1 MILWKCGWAT
11 LTLALATLTLA
22 LAAPLCSVAAIDG
35 FDADGLPYA
44 KEGFGVRRNFYQSG
58 RISAKVS
65 DIAGI
70 FGLNYVGAQPFKK
83 QTFYRSAS
91 ENCHW
96 MHGFDPYVLIDDVPY
111 RLTFAN
117 TKHYPFGYT
126 SECTVDGVK
135 LRHEFVLDRNVAFRR
150 ITVLENPKGK
160 SVRCRIVQMQ
170 AGMGQGARWRV
181 ESEKLKVESV
191 KCKVA
196 GCGRKLVAE
205 AEFED
210 GVKVS
215 MEIGAANPV
224 SFPLND
230 RPPQPL
236 AYRQGDGR
244 PDFRF
249 DMDETEPGE
258 RHLFW
263 WAFDAKDGEDFSG
276 TRVDRVFAEFRERHA
291 ADARFETGD
300 ALVDGWLGY
309 VAPMSAAFEV
319 DGIGAFRAS
328 PTYWVWGWDAM
339 VHAGTL
345 AACGRAAE
353 VKRMLKFFRDTASEE
368 AGILHAYGT
377 SFRFEGPGS
386 GEPGGSYTMPPAV
399 QLFWTILLN
408 DYVNATGDEA
418 FKAECLPFAR
428 KLVERAKASADAEDL
443 LPHASGFYPDN
454 PYAVDQRPDDI
465 ALINCAIYWQGLK
478 AWEELSGEGAAEI
491 EAVAR
496 SVASKL
502 WNAEKGWWADSW
514 DVADGCRREHCP
526 LYGFFHVSPF
536 ARDIYGQIDGG
547 SDVAARTAGFLRRE
561 FFMGDRL
568 VMFGWRT
575 KGWCADGNQLGSY
588 YPVTDRTY
596 WNAMNAAGRTDA
608 IAGFRNIVARHARV
622 LTYPE
627 GQTADAF
634 NLDPSDSSDEL
645 GNKQFFAAKGWLADA
660 LDLWLGM
667 RVSKDGLRF
676 RPMNDGRAFAVRGLS
691 LRGTTLDIEMSGA
704 GPSARFALDGET
716 VPDGFIPWAKLRHGR
731 NLLAI
736 TLIGDTAK

>member
-1 MILWKCGWAT
+1 MRTICGIILAL
-11 LTLALATLTLA
+11 LTLPFCA
-22 LAAPLCSVAAIDG
+22 VAAIDG

-70 FGLNYVGAQPFKK
+70 FELNYVGAQPFKK
-83 QTFYRSAS
+83 QTFYRSAA

-135 LRHEFVLDRNVAFRR
+135 LRHEFILDRNVAFRR
-150 ITVLENPKGK
+150 ITVLENPQKK
-160 SVRCRIVQMQ
+160 SVRCRIVQLQ
-170 AGMGQGARWRV
+170 AGMGEGAKWRV

-196 GCGRKLVAE
+196 GCGRRLVSE
-205 AEFED
+205 AEFD
-210 GVKVS
+210 GGERVT
-215 MEIGAANPV
+215 MEIGSANPV

-263 WAFDAKDGEDFSG
+263 WVFDAKDGEDFSG

-291 ADARFETGD
+291 ADTRFETGD
-300 ALVDGWLGY
+300 AFMDGWLGY

-353 VKRMLKFFRDTASEE
+353 VKRMLRFFRDTASEE

-377 SFRFEGPGS
+377 SFKFEGKGSDKPGQ
-386 GEPGGSYTMPPAV
+386 SYTMPPTV
-399 QLFWTILLN
+399 QLFWVVLLN

-418 FKAECLPFAR
+418 FKAECMGFAR
-428 KLVERAKASADAEDL
+428 KLVERAKASADASDL
-443 LPHASGFYPDN
+443 LPHKYSYYPDN
-454 PYAVDQRPDDI
+454 PYAVDQQKYDI
-465 ALINCAIYWQGLK
+465 ALINCAVYWQGLC
-478 AWEELSGEGAAEI
+478 AWRELSGEGAAEI
-491 EAVAR
+491 EAVGR
-496 SVASKL
+496 VVVSRL

-514 DVADGCRREHCP
+514 DVADGCRREHYP

-536 ARDIYGQIDGG
+536 GRDIYGLIGG
-547 SDVAARTAGFLRRE
+547 ADAAATQTADYLRRE

-575 KGWCADGNQLGSY
+575 KSWCTDGNQLGSY

-596 WNAMNAAGRTDA
+596 WNALNAAGRVDS
-608 IAGFRNIVARHARV
+608 IADFRNIVSRHARV

-627 GQTADAF
+627 GQTADAV
-634 NLDPSDSSDEL
+634 NLDPSDYSDEL
-645 GNKQFFAAKGWLADA
+645 GNKQFFAAKGWLSDA
-660 LDLWLGM
+660 FDLWLGL
-667 RVSKDGLRF
+667 RVSKEGVSF
-676 RPMNDGRAFAVRGLS
+676 HPMNDGKPFAVRGLS

-704 GPSARFALDGET
+704 GSSARFALNGET
-716 VPDGFIPWAKLRHGR
+716 LLDGFIPWAKLRAGR

-736 TLIGDTAK
+736 TLTGDTAK

>member
-11 LTLALATLTLA
+11 LTLALTV
-22 LAAPLCSVAAIDG
+22 PLCAVAAIDG

-65 DIAGI
+65 DIAGL
-70 FGLNYVGAQPFKK
+70 FELNYVGLQPYWK
-83 QTFYRSAS
+83 QNFYRSAA

-96 MHGFDPYVLIDDVPY
+96 MHGFAPYVLIDDVPY

-160 SVRCRIVQMQ
+160 SVRCRIVQLQ
-170 AGMGQGARWRV
+170 AGMGQGARWKMERAA
-181 ESEKLKVESV
+181 L
-191 KCKVA
+191 
-196 GCGRKLVAE
+196 RAE
-205 AEFED
+205 AEFDD
-210 GVKVS
+210 GAKVAL
-215 MEIGAANPV
+215 EIGSMNPV

-263 WAFDAKDGEDFSG
+263 WAFDAKDDENLSEA
-276 TRVDRVFAEFRERHA
+276 RVDRVFAEFRERHA
-291 ADARFETGD
+291 EDARFETGD
-300 ALVDGWLGY
+300 AMVDGWLGH

-345 AACGRAAE
+345 AVCGRAAE

-377 SFRFEGPGS
+377 SFKFEGKG
-386 GEPGGSYTMPPAV
+386 GDEPGQSYTMPPTV
-399 QLFWTILLN
+399 QLFWVVLLN

-418 FKAECLPFAR
+418 FKAECMGFAR
-428 KLVERAKASADAEDL
+428 KLVERAKASADVSDL
-443 LPHASGFYPDN
+443 LPHKYSYYPDN
-454 PYAVDQRPDDI
+454 PYAVDQQKDDI
-465 ALINCAIYWQGLK
+465 ALINCAVYWQGLC
-478 AWEELSGEGAAEI
+478 AWLELFGEGAEDV
-491 EAVAR
+491 ESVGRAVAAR
-496 SVASKL
+496 L

-514 DVADGCRREHCP
+514 DIANGCRREHYP

-536 ARDIYGQIDGG
+536 GRDIYSHAKGF
-547 SDVAARTAGFLRRE
+547 SEETTADYLKRE

-575 KGWCADGNQLGSY
+575 KSWCTDGNQLGSY

-596 WNAMNAAGRTDA
+596 WNAMNAAGRVDA
-608 IAGFRNIVARHARV
+608 IADFRNIVSRHARV

-627 GQTADAF
+627 GQTADAV
-634 NLDPSDSSDEL
+634 NLDPSDYSDEL

-676 RPMNDGRAFAVRGLS
+676 RPMNDGKPFAVRGLS
-691 LRGTTLDIEMSGA
+691 LRGTALDIEMSGA
-704 GPSARFALDGET
+704 GSSARFALNGET
-716 VPDGFIPWAKLRHGR
+716 LPDGFIPWAKLRHGR

-736 TLIGDTAK
+736 TLTGDTAK

>member
-1 MILWKCGWAT
+1 MKTICGIILAL
-11 LTLALATLTLA
+11 LTLPFCA
-22 LAAPLCSVAAIDG
+22 VAEIDG

-126 SECTVDGVK
+126 SECTVGEVK
-135 LRHEFVLDRNVAFRR
+135 LRHELVLDRNVAFRR
-150 ITVLENPKGK
+150 ITVLENPKVK
-160 SVRCRIVQMQ
+160 SIRCRIVQLNS
-170 AGMGQGARWRV
+170 GMGQGARWRMENV
-181 ESEKLKVESV
+181 RMC
-191 KCKVA
+191 KCGNNQQPTTNA
-196 GCGRKLVAE
+196 RKTTGLFAE
-205 AEFED
+205 AVFE
-210 GVKVS
+210 GGEKVT
-215 MEIGAANPV
+215 MEIGSMNPV

-236 AYRQGDGR
+236 AYRNGDGR

-249 DMDETEPGE
+249 DIDETESGD

-263 WAFDAKDGEDFSG
+263 WAFDAKDGEEFSEA
-276 TRVDRVFAEFRERHA
+276 RVDRVFAEFHERHG
-291 ADARFETGD
+291 ADARFETCD
-300 ALVDGWLGY
+300 AFVDGWLGY

-377 SFRFEGPGS
+377 AFKFEGPGS
-386 GEPGGSYTMPPAV
+386 GEPGGSYTMPPTV
-399 QLFWTILLN
+399 QLFWVVLLN

-418 FKAECLPFAR
+418 FKAECMGFAR
-428 KLVERAKASADAEDL
+428 KLVERAKASADASDL
-443 LPHASGFYPDN
+443 LPHKYSYYPDN
-454 PYAVDQRPDDI
+454 PYAVDQQKDDI
-465 ALINCAIYWQGLK
+465 ALINCAVYWQGLC
-478 AWEELSGEGAAEI
+478 AWRELSGEGAEDI
-491 EAVAR
+491 ESTGRAVAAR
-496 SVASKL
+496 L

-514 DVADGCRREHCP
+514 DVANGCRREHYP

-536 ARDIYGQIDGG
+536 ARDIYRHATGF
-547 SDVAARTAGFLRRE
+547 SEETTADYLKRE

-596 WNAMNAAGRTDA
+596 WNAMNAAGRVDA
-608 IAGFRNIVARHARV
+608 IADFRNIVSRHARV

-627 GQTADAF
+627 GQTADAV
-634 NLDPSDSSDEL
+634 NLDPSDYSDEL
-645 GNKQFFAAKGWLADA
+645 GNKQFFAAKGWLSDA
-660 LDLWLGM
+660 FDLWLGL
-667 RVSKDGLRF
+667 RVSKDGVSF
-676 RPMNDGRAFAVRGLS
+676 HPMNDGKPFAVRGLS

-704 GPSARFALDGET
+704 GPSARFSLDGET
-716 VPDGFIPWAKLRHGR
+716 LPDGFIPWAKLRHGR

>member
-1 MILWKCGWAT
+1 MRTICGIILAL
-11 LTLALATLTLA
+11 LTLPFCA
-22 LAAPLCSVAAIDG
+22 VAAIEG

-44 KEGFGVRRNFYQSG
+44 REGFGVRRNFYQSG

-65 DIAGI
+65 DIAGL
-70 FGLNYVGAQPFKK
+70 FELNYVGLQPYRK
-83 QTFYRSAS
+83 QNFYRSAA

-96 MHGFDPYVLIDDVPY
+96 MHGFAPYVLIDDVPY
-111 RLTFAN
+111 RLTFEN
-117 TKHYPFGYT
+117 TVHYPFGYA
-126 SECTVDGVK
+126 SECVIEGVK

-150 ITVLENPKGK
+150 ITVVENPEKK
-160 SVRCRIVQMQ
+160 PVRCRIVQMQ
-170 AGMGQGARWRV
+170 AGMGHGAKWRV
-181 ESEKLKVESV
+181 ESEKLKGESG

-196 GCGRKLVAE
+196 GCGRRLVSE
-205 AEFED
+205 AEFD
-210 GVKVS
+210 GGERVT
-215 MEIGAANPV
+215 MEIGSANPV

-236 AYRQGDGR
+236 AYRNGDHR
-244 PDFRF
+244 PNFRF
-249 DMDETEPGE
+249 NMDETEPCD

-263 WAFDAKDGEDFSG
+263 WAFDAKDGEDFSEA
-276 TRVDRVFAEFRERHA
+276 RVERVFAEFRKRHA
-291 ADARFETGD
+291 EDARFETGD
-300 ALVDGWLGY
+300 AFVDGWLGF
-309 VAPMSAAFEV
+309 VAPMSAAFDV

-345 AACGRAAE
+345 AFCGRAAE
-353 VKRMLKFFRDTASEE
+353 VKRMLSFFRDTASEE

-377 SFRFEGPGS
+377 AFKFEGKGSDKPGQ
-386 GEPGGSYTMPPAV
+386 SYTMPPTV
-399 QLFWTILLN
+399 QLFWVVLLN

-418 FKAECLPFAR
+418 FKAECMGFAR
-428 KLVERAKASADAEDL
+428 KLVERAKASADVSDL
-443 LPHASGFYPDN
+443 LPHKYSYYPDN
-454 PYAVDQRPDDI
+454 PYAVDQQKDDI
-465 ALINCAIYWQGLK
+465 ALINCAVYWQGLC
-478 AWEELSGEGAAEI
+478 AWRELSGEGTEDI
-491 EAVAR
+491 ESIGKAVA
-496 SVASKL
+496 AKL

-514 DVADGCRREHCP
+514 DVANGCRREHYP

-536 ARDIYGQIDGG
+536 GRDIYSHAKGF
-547 SDVAARTAGFLRRE
+547 SEETTADYLKRE

-575 KGWCADGNQLGSY
+575 KSWCTDGNQLGSY

-596 WNAMNAAGRTDA
+596 WNAMNAAGRVDA
-608 IAGFRNIVARHARV
+608 IADFKNIVSRHARV

-627 GQTADAF
+627 GQTADAV
-634 NLDPSDSSDEL
+634 NLDPSDYSDEL

-667 RVSKDGLRF
+667 RIAKEGVSF
-676 RPMNDGRAFAVRGLS
+676 HPMNDGKPFAVRGLA

-704 GPSARFALDGET
+704 GSSARFALNGET
-716 VPDGFIPWAKLRHGR
+716 LPDGFIPWAKLRRGR

-736 TLIGDTAK
+736 TLIGEAK

>member
-1 MILWKCGWAT
+1 MRIICGTILAA
-11 LTLALATLTLA
+11 LT
-22 LAAPLCSVAAIDG
+22 APLCAVAAIDG
-35 FDADGLPYA
+35 FDAGGLPYA
-44 KEGFGVRRNFYQSG
+44 KEDFGVRRNFYQSG

-65 DIAGI
+65 DIAGL
-70 FGLNYVGAQPFKK
+70 FELNYVGAQPFRK
-83 QTFYRSAS
+83 QNFYRSSA

-170 AGMGQGARWRV
+170 SGMGQGAKW
-181 ESEKLKVESV
+181 KMANV
-191 KCKVA
+191 KMWK
-196 GCGRKLVAE
+196 CGNSQQPISNGQNAVGLLAE
-205 AEFED
+205 AEFE
-210 GVKVS
+210 GGERVT
-215 MEIGAANPV
+215 MEIGSMNPV

-236 AYRQGDGR
+236 AYRHGDGR

-249 DMDETEPGE
+249 NMDETEPGD

-263 WAFDAKDGEDFSG
+263 WAFDSKDGEELAES
-276 TRVDRVFAEFRERHA
+276 RVDRVFADFRSNHA
-291 ADARFETGD
+291 RDVRFETGD
-300 ALVDGWLGY
+300 PFIDGWLGY
-309 VAPMSAAFEV
+309 VAPMSAAHEV

-345 AACGRAAE
+345 AFCGRAAE
-353 VKRMLKFFRDTASEE
+353 VKRMLAFFRDTASEE

-377 SFRFEGPGS
+377 SFKFEGHGSDSPGL
-386 GEPGGSYTMPPAV
+386 SYTMPPAV
-399 QLFWTILLN
+399 QLFWVVLLN
-408 DYVNATGDEA
+408 DYVNATGDES
-418 FKAECLPFAR
+418 FKAECMPFAR
-428 KLVERAKASADAEDL
+428 KLVERAKASADAADL
-443 LPHASGFYPDN
+443 LPHKFGFYPDN
-454 PYAVDQRPDDI
+454 PYAVDQQPDDI

-478 AWEELSGEGAAEI
+478 AWNELSGEGAADAD
-491 EAVAR
+491 AVGKA
-496 SVASKL
+496 VVSKL
-502 WNAEKGWWADSW
+502 WNAEKGWWSDSW
-514 DVADGCRREHCP
+514 DVANGCRREHCP

-536 ARDIYGQIDGG
+536 ARDIYGLIDGG
-547 SDVAARTAGFLRRE
+547 SEVATRTADYLKRE

-575 KGWCADGNQLGSY
+575 KGWCSDGNQLGSY

-608 IAGFRNIVARHARV
+608 IADFTNIVVRHARV

-627 GQTADAF
+627 GQTADAV
-634 NLDPSDSSDEL
+634 NGDPSDYSDEL
-645 GNKQFFAAKGWLADA
+645 GNKQFFAAKGWLSDA
-660 LDLWLGM
+660 LDLWLGL
-667 RVSKDGLRF
+667 RVSKDGLGF
-676 RPMNDGRAFAVRGLS
+676 RPMNDGRRFAVRGLS
-691 LRGTTLDIEMSGA
+691 FRGRTLDVEMSGA
-704 GPSARFALDGET
+704 GTEASYSLNGNTLDN
-716 VPDGFIPWAKLRHGR
+716 GFIPWNHLKPDFNIVKIKMRG
-731 NLLAI
+731 
-736 TLIGDTAK
+736 TK

>member
-1 MILWKCGWAT
+1 M
-11 LTLALATLTLA
+11 LARMFKHLFP
-22 LAAPLCSVAAIDG
+22 AAVMFICTPLCAVDG
-35 FDADGLPYA
+35 FNAVGMPYA
-44 KEGFGVRRNFYQSG
+44 NSGFGVRRNFYQSG
-58 RISAKVS
+58 RISAKIS

-70 FGLNYVGAQPFKK
+70 FELNYVGMQPFRN
-83 QTFYRSAS
+83 QRFYYSPA
-91 ENCHW
+91 ENCAW
-96 MHGFDPYVLIDDVPY
+96 GRGFEPQVLIDGVPY
-111 RLTFAN
+111 RLKYEN
-117 TKHYPFGYT
+117 TTHYPFGYT
-126 SECTVDGVK
+126 SECSLDGVK
-135 LRHEFVLDRNVAFRR
+135 LRHELVLDRNVAFRR
-150 ITVLENPKGK
+150 VTVLDNPEAKK
-160 SVRCRIVQMQ
+160 VRCRIVQMN
-170 AGMGQGARWRV
+170 AGMGQGAKWRV
-181 ESEKLKVESV
+181 ESEK
-191 KCKVA
+191 CKVKS
-196 GCGRKLVAE
+196 GYRSSRLVAE
-205 AEFED
+205 AAFE
-210 GVKVS
+210 GGEKVA

-224 SFPLND
+224 RFPLNGNAKA
-230 RPPQPL
+230 L
-236 AYRQGDGR
+236 AFRKSADSTQDL
-244 PDFRF
+244 RF
-249 DMDETEPGE
+249 DMEETEPGDN
-258 RHLFW
+258 HLFW
-263 WAFDAKDGEDFSG
+263 WVFDKAGGEELSDSRVERVYSDF
-276 TRVDRVFAEFRERHA
+276 RKNRA

-300 ALVDGWLGY
+300 IFMDGWLGY

-319 DGIGAFRAS
+319 DGMGAFRAS

-345 AACGRAAE
+345 AVCGRAAE
-353 VKRMLKFFRDTASEE
+353 VKRMLAFFRDTADPQE
-368 AGILHAYGT
+368 GILHAYGT
-377 SFRFEGPGS
+377 SFRFEGEGSDKPGR
-386 GEPGGSYTMPPAV
+386 SYTMPPAV

-491 EAVAR
+491 EAVGRAVVSR
-496 SVASKL
+496 L

-514 DVADGCRREHCP
+514 DVANGCRREHYP

-547 SDVAARTAGFLRRE
+547 SDVAARTAGFLSRE

-596 WNAMNAAGRTDA
+596 WNAMNAAGRVDS
-608 IAGFRNIVARHARV
+608 IADFRNIVSRHARV

-667 RVSKDGLRF
+667 RIAKEGVSF
-676 RPMNDGRAFAVRGLS
+676 HPMNDGKPFAVRGLS

-704 GPSARFALDGET
+704 GPSARFSLNGET
-716 VPDGFIPWAKLRHGR
+716 LPDGFIPWAKLRHGR

>member
-1 MILWKCGWAT
+1 MRTICGIILAL
-11 LTLALATLTLA
+11 LTL
-22 LAAPLCSVAAIDG
+22 PLCAVAAIDG
-35 FDADGLPYA
+35 FDAGGLPYA

-70 FGLNYVGAQPFKK
+70 FELNYVGAQPFKK
-83 QTFYRSAS
+83 QTFYRSAA

-150 ITVLENPKGK
+150 IMVLENPKGK

-170 AGMGQGARWRV
+170 AGMGQGARWVREEGRGKREV
-181 ESEKLKVESV
+181 GRGRLAAEVLFDGA
-191 KCKVA
+191 KVA
-196 GCGRKLVAE
+196 L
-205 AEFED
+205 
-210 GVKVS
+210 
-215 MEIGAANPV
+215 EIGSMNPV

-263 WAFDAKDGEDFSG
+263 WAFDAKDGEDLSEA
-276 TRVDRVFAEFRERHA
+276 RVDRVFADFRNRHA

-300 ALVDGWLGY
+300 AFVDGWLGY

-345 AACGRAAE
+345 AVCGRAAE

-377 SFRFEGPGS
+377 SFKFEGKG
-386 GEPGGSYTMPPAV
+386 GDEPGQSYTMPPTV
-399 QLFWTILLN
+399 QLFWVILLN

-418 FKAECLPFAR
+418 FKAECMGFAR
-428 KLVERAKASADAEDL
+428 KLVERAKASVDASDL
-443 LPHASGFYPDN
+443 LPHKYSYYPDN
-454 PYAVDQRPDDI
+454 PYAVDQQKDDI
-465 ALINCAIYWQGLK
+465 ALINCAVYWQGLC
-478 AWEELSGEGAAEI
+478 AWLELFGEGAEDV
-491 EAVAR
+491 ESVGRAVAAR
-496 SVASKL
+496 L

-514 DVADGCRREHCP
+514 DVANGCRREHYP

-536 ARDIYGQIDGG
+536 GRDIYGLIGG
-547 SDVAARTAGFLRRE
+547 ADAAATQTADYLRRE

-575 KGWCADGNQLGSY
+575 KSWCTDGNQLGSY

-596 WNAMNAAGRTDA
+596 WNAMNAAGRVDS
-608 IAGFRNIVARHARV
+608 IADFRNIVSRHARV

-627 GQTADAF
+627 GQTADAV
-634 NLDPSDSSDEL
+634 NLDPSDYSDEL
-645 GNKQFFAAKGWLADA
+645 GNKQFFAAKGWLSDA
-660 LDLWLGM
+660 FDLWLGL
-667 RVSKDGLRF
+667 RVSKEGVSF
-676 RPMNDGRAFAVRGLS
+676 HPMNDGKPFAVRGLS
-691 LRGTTLDIEMSGA
+691 LRGRTLDVEMSGA
-704 GPSARFALDGET
+704 GTGALYSLNGNALDNC
-716 VPDGFIPWAKLRHGR
+716 FIPWNRLKPGSNIVKIKMRG
-731 NLLAI
+731 
-736 TLIGDTAK
+736 TK

>member
-1 MILWKCGWAT
+1 MMKMRRYLCAMF
-11 LTLALATLTLA
+11 
-22 LAAPLCSVAAIDG
+22 AAPLCAVAAIDG
-35 FDADGLPYA
+35 FDAEGLPFA
-44 KEGFGVRRNFYQSG
+44 REGFGVRRNFYQSG
-58 RISAKVS
+58 RISAKLS
-65 DIAGI
+65 DIAGL
-70 FGLNYVGAQPFKK
+70 FELNYVGSQPYHK
-83 QTFYRSAS
+83 QNFYRSAAG
-91 ENCHW
+91 NCHW
-96 MHGFDPYVLIDDVPY
+96 MHGFAPYVLIDDVPY
-111 RLTFAN
+111 RLMFAN

-170 AGMGQGARWRV
+170 AGMGQGAKWRV

-236 AYRQGDGR
+236 AYRNGDHR
-244 PDFRF
+244 PNFRF
-249 DMDETEPGE
+249 NMDETEPGD

-263 WAFDAKDGEDFSG
+263 WAFDAKAGEDFSEAG
-276 TRVDRVFAEFRERHA
+276 VERVFADFRNRHA

-300 ALVDGWLGY
+300 ALVDGWLGF
-309 VAPMSAAFEV
+309 VAPMSAAFDV

-345 AACGRAAE
+345 AFCGRAAE
-353 VKRMLKFFRDTASEE
+353 VKRMLSFFRDTASEE

-377 SFRFEGPGS
+377 AFKFEGKGSDKPGQ
-386 GEPGGSYTMPPAV
+386 SYTMPPTV
-399 QLFWTILLN
+399 QLFWVILLN
-408 DYVNATGDEA
+408 DYVNATGDEG
-418 FKAECLPFAR
+418 FKAECMSFAR
-428 KLVERAKASADAEDL
+428 KLVERAKASADASDL
-443 LPHASGFYPDN
+443 LPHKYSYYPDN
-454 PYAVDQRPDDI
+454 PYAVDQQKNDI
-465 ALINCAIYWQGLK
+465 ALINCAVYWQGLC
-478 AWEELSGEGAAEI
+478 AWLELSGEGAEGV
-491 EAVAR
+491 ESVGRAVA
-496 SVASKL
+496 AKL
-502 WNAEKGWWADSW
+502 WNAEKGWWSDSW
-514 DVADGCRREHCP
+514 DVANGCRREHYP

-536 ARDIYGQIDGG
+536 GRDIYAHAKGF
-547 SDVAARTAGFLRRE
+547 SEETTADYLRRE

-575 KGWCADGNQLGSY
+575 KSWCTDGNQLGSY

-596 WNAMNAAGRTDA
+596 WNAMNAAGRIDA
-608 IAGFRNIVARHARV
+608 LADFRNIVSRHARV

-627 GQTADAF
+627 GQTADAV
-634 NLDPSDSSDEL
+634 NLDPSDYSDEL

-660 LDLWLGM
+660 LDLWLGL
-667 RVSKDGLRF
+667 RVSKDGLCLH
-676 RPMNDGRAFAVRGLS
+676 PMNDGKPFAVRGLAF
-691 LRGTTLDIEMSGA
+691 RGKALDIEMSGI
-704 GPSARFALDGET
+704 GTNARFSLNGEPLDG
-716 VPDGFIPWAKLRHGR
+716 DFIPWAKLCERR
-731 NLLAI
+731 NLLSI
-736 TLIGDTAK
+736 ILTGETNEN

>member
-1 MILWKCGWAT
+1 MRTICGIILAL
-11 LTLALATLTLA
+11 LTLPFCA
-22 LAAPLCSVAAIDG
+22 VAAIDG
-35 FDADGLPYA
+35 FDTDGLPYA

-70 FGLNYVGAQPFKK
+70 FELNYVGAQPFKK
-83 QTFYRSAS
+83 QTFYRSAA

-117 TKHYPFGYT
+117 TKHCPFGYT

-160 SVRCRIVQMQ
+160 SVRCRIVQLQ
-170 AGMGQGARWRV
+170 AGMGQGAKWRV

-191 KCKVA
+191 KCKV
-196 GCGRKLVAE
+196 GSCGRRLVAE
-205 AEFED
+205 AEFE
-210 GVKVS
+210 GGAKVT
-215 MEIGAANPV
+215 MEIGSMNPV

-291 ADARFETGD
+291 ADVRFETGD
-300 ALVDGWLGY
+300 AFVDGWLGY
-309 VAPMSAAFEV
+309 VAPMSEAFEV

-408 DYVNATGDEA
+408 DYVNATGNGA
-418 FKAECLPFAR
+418 FKAECLPVAR

-491 EAVAR
+491 EAVGRAVAAR
-496 SVASKL
+496 L

-514 DVADGCRREHCP
+514 DVADGCRREHYP

-536 ARDIYGQIDGG
+536 GRDIYGQINGG
-547 SDVAARTAGFLRRE
+547 CDVAARTAGFLRRE

-575 KGWCADGNQLGSY
+575 KSWCTDGNQLGSY

-596 WNAMNAAGRTDA
+596 WNAMNAAGRADE
-608 IAGFRNIVARHARV
+608 IVGFRNIVARHARV

-634 NLDPSDSSDEL
+634 NLDPSDCSDEL

-667 RVSKDGLRF
+667 RIAKEGVSF
-676 RPMNDGRAFAVRGLS
+676 HPMNDGKPFAVRGLS

-704 GPSARFALDGET
+704 GSSARFSLDGET
-716 VPDGFIPWAKLRHGR
+716 LPDGFIPWAKLCHGR

-736 TLIGDTAK
+736 TLIGEAK

>member
-1 MILWKCGWAT
+1 MRTICGIILAL
-11 LTLALATLTLA
+11 LTLPFCA
-22 LAAPLCSVAAIDG
+22 VAAIDG

-65 DIAGI
+65 DIAGL
-70 FGLNYVGAQPFKK
+70 FELNYVGAQPFKK

-170 AGMGQGARWRV
+170 AGMGQGARWKI
-181 ESEKLKVESV
+181 EECKVESV
-191 KCKVA
+191 KCKV
-196 GCGRKLVAE
+196 GSCGRKLVAGVG
-205 AEFED
+205 FD
-210 GVKVS
+210 GGERVAMEMGS
-215 MEIGAANPV
+215 MNPV

-236 AYRQGDGR
+236 AYRNGDHR
-244 PDFRF
+244 PNFRF
-249 DMDETEPGE
+249 DMEETEPVE

-263 WAFDAKDGEDFSG
+263 WAFDTKDGEDFSG
-276 TRVDRVFAEFRERHA
+276 TRVDRVFAEFRERHG
-291 ADARFETGD
+291 ADVRFETGD
-300 ALVDGWLGY
+300 AFVDGWLGH

-353 VKRMLKFFRDTASEE
+353 VKRMLRFFRDTASEE

-377 SFRFEGPGS
+377 SFRFEGTGS
-386 GEPGGSYTMPPAV
+386 GEPGGSYTMPPTV
-399 QLFWTILLN
+399 QLFWVVLLN

-418 FKAECLPFAR
+418 FKAECMGFAR
-428 KLVERAKASADAEDL
+428 KLVERAKASVDASDL
-443 LPHASGFYPDN
+443 LPHKYSYYPDN
-454 PYAVDQRPDDI
+454 PYAVDQQKDDI
-465 ALINCAIYWQGLK
+465 ALINCAVYWQGLC
-478 AWEELSGEGAAEI
+478 AWLELSGEGAEDI
-491 EAVAR
+491 ESTGRAVAAR
-496 SVASKL
+496 L

-514 DVADGCRREHCP
+514 DVANGCRREHYP

-536 ARDIYGQIDGG
+536 GRDIYSHTKGF
-547 SDVAARTAGFLRRE
+547 SEETTADYLKRE

-575 KGWCADGNQLGSY
+575 KSWCTDGNQLGSY

-596 WNAMNAAGRTDA
+596 WNAMNAAGRVDV
-608 IAGFRNIVARHARV
+608 IADFRNIVSRHARV

-627 GQTADAF
+627 GQTADAV
-634 NLDPSDSSDEL
+634 NLDPSDYSDEL

-667 RVSKDGLRF
+667 RIAKEGVSF
-676 RPMNDGRAFAVRGLS
+676 HPMNDGKPFAVRGLS
-691 LRGTTLDIEMSGA
+691 LRGRALDVEMSGA
-704 GPSARFALDGET
+704 GTEALYSLNGNALDNC
-716 VPDGFIPWAKLRHGR
+716 FIPWNRLKPGSNIVKIEMRGAK
-731 NLLAI
+731 
-736 TLIGDTAK
+736 

>member
-1 MILWKCGWAT
+1 MQMRIICGTILAI
-11 LTLALATLTLA
+11 AL
-22 LAAPLCSVAAIDG
+22 PLCAVAAIEG

-44 KEGFGVRRNFYQSG
+44 RQGFGVRRNFYQSG
-58 RISAKVS
+58 RISAKVA

-70 FGLNYVGAQPFKK
+70 FELNYVGKQPFRN
-83 QTFYRSAS
+83 QRFYSVNEQCTFLR
-91 ENCHW
+91 C
-96 MHGFDPYVLIDDVPY
+96 FVPQVLVDGKPY
-111 RLTFAN
+111 RLTFSN
-117 TKHYPFGYT
+117 TTHYPFGYT
-126 SECTVDGVK
+126 SECMLDGVK
-135 LRHEFVLDRNVAFRR
+135 LRHEFVLDRNAAFRR
-150 ITVLENPKGK
+150 VTVLRNPEGK
-160 SVRCRIVQMQ
+160 ELRCRIVQMN
-170 AGMGQGARWRV
+170 AGMEQGAKWRV
-181 ESEKLKVESV
+181 ESEK
-191 KCKVA
+191 CKVKNGGDA
-196 GCGRKLVAE
+196 SRLVAE
-205 AEFED
+205 ASFDD
-210 GVKVS
+210 GVKVK
-215 MEIGAANPV
+215 MEMGAANPV
-224 SFPLND
+224 AFPLNRD
-230 RPPQPL
+230 VNPR
-236 AYRQGDGR
+236 AYPKSADGTQ
-244 PDFRF
+244 DFRF
-249 DMDETEPGE
+249 NMDETEPGE

-263 WAFDAKDGEDFSG
+263 WAFDAKDGEDLSEA
-276 TRVDRVFAEFRERHA
+276 RVDRVFAEFRERHS

-300 ALVDGWLGY
+300 AFVDGWLGY

-353 VKRMLKFFRDTASEE
+353 VKRMLRFFRDTASEE

-377 SFRFEGPGS
+377 SFRFEGTGS

-399 QLFWTILLN
+399 QLFWVILLN

-418 FKAECLPFAR
+418 FKAECLPFVR
-428 KLVERAKASADAEDL
+428 KLVERAKASADAADR
-443 LPHASGFYPDN
+443 LPHTFGFYPDN
-454 PYAVDQRPDDI
+454 PYAVGQEKDDI

-478 AWEELSGEGAAEI
+478 AWNELSGEGAAEAD
-491 EAVAR
+491 AVGRAVVSR
-496 SVASKL
+496 L
-502 WNAEKGWWADSW
+502 WDAEKGWWADSW
-514 DVADGCRREHCP
+514 DVARGCRREYYP

-536 ARDIYGQIDGG
+536 ARDIYGHIDGG
-547 SDVAARTAGFLRRE
+547 SEVASRTADFLRRE

-575 KGWCADGNQLGSY
+575 KGWCADGNQLGAY
-588 YPVTDRTY
+588 YPVADRTY

-608 IAGFRNIVARHARV
+608 IADFRNIVARHARV

-627 GQTADAF
+627 GQTADAV
-634 NLDPSDSSDEL
+634 NLDPADCSDEL

-676 RPMNDGRAFAVRGLS
+676 RPMNDGKPFAVRGLS
-691 LRGTTLDIEMSGA
+691 LRGTTLDIEMFGA
-704 GPSARFALDGET
+704 GPSARFALNGKT
-716 VPDGFIPWAKLRHGR
+716 LPDGFIPWTKLRHGR

>member
-1 MILWKCGWAT
+1 MRTICGIIFAL
-11 LTLALATLTLA
+11 LTLPFCA
-22 LAAPLCSVAAIDG
+22 VAAIDG
-35 FDADGLPYA
+35 FDAEGLPYA
-44 KEGFGVRRNFYQSG
+44 REGFGVRRNFYQSG

-65 DIAGI
+65 DIVGL
-70 FGLNYVGAQPFKK
+70 FELNYVGSQPYRK
-83 QTFYRSAS
+83 QNFYRSAA

-96 MHGFDPYVLIDDVPY
+96 MHGFAPYVLIDDVPY
-111 RLTFAN
+111 RLTFEN
-117 TKHYPFGYT
+117 TVHYPFGYA
-126 SECTVDGVK
+126 SECVIEDVK
-135 LRHEFVLDRNVAFRR
+135 LRHEFVLDGNAVFRR

-160 SVRCRIVQMQ
+160 SVRCRIVQLQ
-170 AGMGQGARWRV
+170 AGMGQGAKWRV

-236 AYRQGDGR
+236 AYRNGDHR
-244 PDFRF
+244 PNFRF
-249 DMDETEPGE
+249 NMDETEPGD

-263 WAFDAKDGEDFSG
+263 WVFDRKDGEELSEA
-276 TRVDRVFAEFRERHA
+276 RVDRVFADFRKRHA

-345 AACGRAAE
+345 AFCGCAAE
-353 VKRMLKFFRDTASEE
+353 VKRMLSFFRDTASEE

-377 SFRFEGPGS
+377 SFRFEGTGS
-386 GEPGGSYTMPPAV
+386 GEPGGSYTMPPTV
-399 QLFWTILLN
+399 QLFWVVLLN

-418 FKAECLPFAR
+418 FKAECMGFAR
-428 KLVERAKASADAEDL
+428 KLVERAKASADVSDL
-443 LPHASGFYPDN
+443 LPHKYSYYPDN
-454 PYAVDQRPDDI
+454 PYAVDQQKDDI
-465 ALINCAIYWQGLK
+465 ALINCAVYWQGLC
-478 AWEELSGEGAAEI
+478 AWRELSGEGAEDI
-491 EAVAR
+491 ESTGRAVAAR
-496 SVASKL
+496 L

-514 DVADGCRREHCP
+514 DVANGCRREHYP

-536 ARDIYGQIDGG
+536 GRDIYSHTKGF
-547 SDVAARTAGFLRRE
+547 SKETTADYLKRE

-575 KGWCADGNQLGSY
+575 KSWCTDGNQLGSY

-596 WNAMNAAGRTDA
+596 WNAMNAAGRVDA
-608 IAGFRNIVARHARV
+608 IADFRNIVSRHARV

-627 GQTADAF
+627 GQTADAV
-634 NLDPSDSSDEL
+634 NLDPSDYSDEL
-645 GNKQFFAAKGWLADA
+645 GNKQFFAAKGWLSDA
-660 LDLWLGM
+660 FDLWLGM
-667 RVSKDGLRF
+667 RIAKKGVSF
-676 RPMNDGRAFAVRGLS
+676 HPMNDGKPFAVRVLS
-691 LRGTTLDIEMSGA
+691 LRGRTLDVEMSGIGTNA
-704 GPSARFALDGET
+704 SYSLNGAALDG
-716 VPDGFIPWAKLRHGR
+716 GFVSWGCLKPSSNMLKIKMQEAK
-731 NLLAI
+731 
-736 TLIGDTAK
+736 